1 MGWMTGTV
9 RLYSRVLVDHG
20 LYSSV
25 LDDGVW
31 WVAMSGFCQSQVHI
45 AAAAALVTLLLSQ
58 DGSRE
63 DETDADYKTYGD
75 ADCCWC

>member
-1 MGWMTGTV
+1 MCWTMGFD
-9 RLYSRVLVDHG
+9 RLVSSVLVGLG

-25 LDDGVW
+25 LDDRVW

-45 AAAAALVTLLLSQ
+45 AAAAAPVTLLLSQ

-63 DETDADYKTYGD
+63 DEAVADDDAYGD
-75 ADCCWC
+75 ADCCWR

>member
-1 MGWMTGTV
+1 MGWKTGTV

-31 WVAMSGFCQSQVHI
+31 RVAMSGFCQSQVHI
-45 AAAAALVTLLLSQ
+45 AAAAAPVTLLLSQ
-58 DGSRE
+58 DGSEE
-63 DETDADYKTYGD
+63 DEVDDADGD